1 MRNPFTR
8 VRVFFQEMLQELKKA
23 SWPTRLELRDSTVVV
38 IIAMILLGGFITLS
52 DWSVYNVVT
61 LLTELVRAE
70 AVEVVSGDGL

>member
-1 MRNPFTR
+1 MMRNPFTR

-70 AVEVVSGDGL
+70 AVEVVVDG

>member
-1 MRNPFTR
+1 
-8 VRVFFQEMLQELKKA
+8 MLQELKKA

>member
-1 MRNPFTR
+1 MMRNPFTR

-70 AVEVVSGDGL
+70 AVEVVVGDG